1 MTSSPIF
8 ALSKEQ
14 GKSMKPPMRSV
25 LSAVFLVSLVMPI
38 LRAQVLND
46 RLLRAAAEPHN
57 WMMYSGTYASQRYST
72 LSQINPS
79 NVKNLE
85 QKWIFQAESLEKF
98 ETTPLV
104 VDGIMY
110 ISQAPSDALAL
121 DAKTGRVFW
130 IYRYYPSTDARP
142 CCGSVNRGLAIL
154 GDTLFLATL
163 DAHLVALDAK
173 TGRPIWNTRVANAS
187 AGYAMTVA
195 PLVVKDKVIV
205 GVAGG
210 EFGIRGFIA
219 AYDVRT
225 GREAWRFNTI
235 PGPGEPGH
243 ETWQG
248 QADAWEHGG
257 GAIWTTGSYDPALN
271 LTYWGTGNP
280 GPDWNPGQREGDNLY
295 SDSVVALDPD
305 TGKLKWF
312 FQFTPNDPYDYDSTQ
327 VPVLVDANWNGSPRK
342 LMMWANRNGFFYV
355 LDRATGQFLAGYPFV
370 KVNWASGLDA
380 KGRPIQTPQPENAPT
395 FPGVQGGTNWYSPS
409 YSPRTGLF
417 YVSAWEDYASVFVK
431 EEQKYQEGQ
440 RFVGGRPATPI
451 PGGQNIPSLKRGPIN
466 VWTEAAGHGAVVAID
481 PRTGDKKWR
490 FLMTDVT
497 YSGILTTAADLLF
510 TGGREGYFHAL
521 DARTGALLWN
531 ASLGGQVASGPMTFE
546 VEGKQYVSVAAG
558 HSLFTFGLRE

>member
-1 MTSSPIF
+1 
-8 ALSKEQ
+8 
-14 GKSMKPPMRSV
+14 MRSV

-110 ISQAPSDALAL
+110 ITQAPSDALAL

-305 TGKLKWF
+305 TGKLMWF

-327 VPVLVDANWNGSPRK
+327 VPVLVDTNWNGSPRK

-380 KGRPIQTPQPENAPT
+380 KGRPIRTPQPENAPT

-431 EEQKYQEGQ
+431 EDQKYQEGQ

-497 YSGILTTAADLLF
+497 DSGILTTATDLLF

-521 DARTGALLWN
+521 DARTGTLLWN

-558 HSLFTFGLRE
+558 HSLFTFALR